1 MNCNECGSKLLVD
14 TECENTYYCK
24 QCKVFSGDNC
34 KDPTCECGGE
44 LKQSSSG
51 SDILCTKCG
60 NIKKVGEE
68 EEVVEKRELPP
79 LTEQAANFGKSM
91 VNFAASGFKTTGK
104 GDYDRRLSICHACP
118 ANMFNGGRCMDCG
131 CVVALK
137 AKVETE
143 KCPLGFWDK
152 EKNEEI

>member
-1 MNCNECGSKLLVD
+1 MEIYYKDMGMVENQSDKCPKCDVRYLLSTSGNSKL
-14 TECENTYYCK
+14 CPK
-24 QCKVFSGDNC
+24 C
-34 KDPTCECGGE
+34 KDMVQVEEEGKVEQGIE
-44 LKQSSSG
+44 
-51 SDILCTKCG
+51 
-60 NIKKVGEE
+60 VGEK
-68 EEVVEKRELPP
+68 VVEKGELPP
-79 LTEQAANFGKSM
+79 LMEQAANFGHSM